1 MKKQNSKNA
10 LIFIVSVALAI
21 IIIAWFIRVAN
32 SSAETMIITDGTISQ
47 TETLTGYYVREEK
60 VVSSDKNKNGMQ
72 QIVTEGQKVAAN
84 ESIFRYYSESENDNK
99 AKINEIDEKI
109 QKLVETSDIGLYNSD
124 LRLIDSQMLDSLKN
138 ISTYNSIQNI
148 KELKSTIKV
157 LENKKAEIVA
167 SSTTNDSE
175 ISKLISE
182 RKTLEKQRDAD
193 STYIKAPISGILS
206 YRIDGLEDQLKLSDI
221 KNYNNEYL
229 ENLNLDAGKIIPTS
243 TTEGKIVNNFE
254 CYVITNSSSEE
265 AKKAKVK
272 DKVQIT
278 IPTGRT
284 IDGRVSNIIEEQN
297 GSRTI
302 AIKFSD
308 NIDEV
313 TSYRKVSFDVIWWNS
328 SGYKVK
334 NSGIIEENNLHY
346 VIRSRQ
352 GHLKKVLVKIKKQT
366 DTYSIVKN
374 YSASELKELNYDKK
388 ALTSLM
394 LNDEILLNPTED
406 EIKNSVQ

>member
-10 LIFIVSVALAI
+10 LIFIASAAI
-21 IIIAWFIRVAN
+21 VIVIITWFIRIVN
-32 SSAETMIITDGTISQ
+32 SSAETMIVTDGKISQ
-47 TETLTGYYVREEK
+47 SETLTGYYIREEQI
-60 VVSSDKNKNGMQ
+60 VNSDKNKNGMQ
-72 QIVTEGQKVAAN
+72 QIVTEGQKVAAK
-84 ESIFRYYSESENDNK
+84 ESIFRYYAENENDNK
-99 AKINEIDEKI
+99 MKISEIDEKI
-109 QKLVETSDIGLYNSD
+109 QKLVETSDIGIYNSD

-138 ISTYNSIQNI
+138 ISSYNSIQDI
-148 KELKSTIKV
+148 KELKTNMKI

-167 SSTTNDSE
+167 SSTVSDSE
-175 ISKLISE
+175 ISKLIAE
-182 RKTLEKQRDAD
+182 RKALEKQRDTD
-193 STYIKAPISGILS
+193 STYIKAPVSGILS
-206 YRIDGLEDQLKLSDI
+206 YRIDGLEDQLKISDI

-229 ENLNLDAGKIIPTS
+229 EKLNLDTGKIIPTS

-254 CYVITNSSSEE
+254 CYVIMNSSSNE

-272 DKVQIT
+272 DKIQIT
-278 IPTGRT
+278 IPTGKT
-284 IDGRVSNIIEEQN
+284 IDARIANIIDEEN
-297 GSRTI
+297 GSKTI

-328 SGYKVK
+328 TGYKVK
-334 NSGIIEENNLHY
+334 NSGIITENNLNY
-346 VIRSRQ
+346 VIRNRQ

-388 ALTSLM
+388 ALTSLL
-394 LNDEILLNPTED
+394 LNDEIILNPTED
-406 EIKNSVQ
+406 EIKNAGQ

>member
-21 IIIAWFIRVAN
+21 MIVAWFIRVAN

-206 YRIDGLEDQLKLSDI
+206 YRIDGLEDQLKFSDI
-221 KNYNNEYL
+221 NNYNSEYL

-284 IDGRVSNIIEEQN
+284 IDARVANIIEEQN

-328 SGYKVK
+328 TGYKVK

>member
-1 MKKQNSKNA
+1 MKNQHSKNA
-10 LIFIVSVALAI
+10 LIVIVSIILAI
-21 IIIAWFIRVAN
+21 MIVAWFIRVAN

-47 TETLTGYYVREEK
+47 SETLTGYYVREEK
-60 VVSSDKNKNGMQ
+60 VVNSDKNKNGMQ
-72 QIVTEGQKVAAN
+72 QIITEGQKVAAN

-148 KELKSTIKV
+148 KELKSAMKI

-182 RKTLEKQRDAD
+182 RKSLEKQRDAD
-193 STYIKAPISGILS
+193 STYIKAPNSGILS
-206 YRIDGLEDQLKLSDI
+206 YRIDGLEDQLKISDI

-229 ENLNLDAGKIIPTS
+229 ENLNLDTGKIIPTS

-265 AKKAKVK
+265 AKKAKIK

>member
-265 AKKAKVK
+265 AKKAKVR
-272 DKVQIT
+272 DRVQIT

-284 IDGRVSNIIEEQN
+284 IDARVANIIEEQN

-328 SGYKVK
+328 TGYKVK

-346 VIRSRQ
+346 VIRNRQ

>member
-1 MKKQNSKNA
+1 MKKQSSKNA
-10 LIFIVSVALAI
+10 LILIVSVVLAI
-21 IIIAWFIRVAN
+21 MIVAWFIRVAN

-47 TETLTGYYVREEK
+47 SETLTGYYVREEK
-60 VVSSDKNKNGMQ
+60 VVNSDKNKNGMQ
-72 QIVTEGQKVAAN
+72 QIITEGQKVATN

-148 KELKSTIKV
+148 KELKVAMKV

-193 STYIKAPISGILS
+193 STYIKAPNSGILS
-206 YRIDGLEDQLKLSDI
+206 YRIDGLEEQLKFADI
-221 KNYNNEYL
+221 NNYNNEYL
-229 ENLNLDAGKIIPTS
+229 ENLNLDTGKIIPTS

-265 AKKAKVK
+265 AKKSKVR
-272 DKVQIT
+272 DRVQIT

-284 IDGRVSNIIEEQN
+284 IDGRVANIIEEQN

-328 SGYKVK
+328 TGYKVK

>member
-1 MKKQNSKNA
+1 MKKQNSKNV
-10 LIFIVSVALAI
+10 LIFIVSAI
-21 IIIAWFIRVAN
+21 LVIFIFTWFIRVAN
-32 SSAETMIITDGTISQ
+32 SSAETMIVTDGTISQ
-47 TETLTGYYVREEK
+47 SETLTGYYVREEK
-60 VVSSDKNKNGMQ
+60 IVNSDKNKNGMQ
-72 QIVTEGQKVAAN
+72 QIITEGQKVAAN
-84 ESIFRYYSESENDNK
+84 ESIFRYYSESENNNK

-109 QKLVETSDIGLYNSD
+109 QKLVETSDIGIYNSD

-148 KELKSTIKV
+148 KELKSTMKI

-167 SSTTNDSE
+167 SSTSGDSE

-182 RKTLEKQRDAD
+182 RKTLEKQRDSD

-206 YRIDGLEDQLKLSDI
+206 YRIDGLEDQLKFSDI
-221 KNYNNEYL
+221 NNYNNEYL
-229 ENLNLDAGKIIPTS
+229 ENLNLDTGKIIPTS

-265 AKKAKVK
+265 AKKSKVR
-272 DKVQIT
+272 DRVQIT
-278 IPTGRT
+278 LPTGRT
-284 IDGRVSNIIEEQN
+284 VDARVANIIEEQN

-328 SGYKVK
+328 TGYRVK
-334 NSGIIEENNLHY
+334 NSAIVTENNLNY
-346 VIRSRQ
+346 VIRNRQ

-394 LNDEILLNPTED
+394 LNDEVLLNPTED
-406 EIKNSVQ
+406 EIKKSVQ

>member
-1 MKKQNSKNA
+1 MKKQSSKNA
-10 LIFIVSVALAI
+10 LILIVSVVLAI
-21 IIIAWFIRVAN
+21 MIVAWFIRVAN

-47 TETLTGYYVREEK
+47 SETLTGYYVREEK
-60 VVSSDKNKNGMQ
+60 VVNSDKNKNGMQ
-72 QIVTEGQKVAAN
+72 QIITEGQKVATN

-148 KELKSTIKV
+148 KELKVAMKV

-182 RKTLEKQRDAD
+182 RKTIEKQRDAD
-193 STYIKAPISGILS
+193 STYIKAPNSGILS
-206 YRIDGLEDQLKLSDI
+206 YRIDGLEEQLKFADI
-221 KNYNNEYL
+221 NNYNNEYL
-229 ENLNLDAGKIIPTS
+229 ENLNLDTGKIIPTS

-265 AKKAKVK
+265 AKKSKVR
-272 DKVQIT
+272 DRVQIT

-284 IDGRVSNIIEEQN
+284 IDGRVANIIEEQN

-328 SGYKVK
+328 TGYKVK

>member
-21 IIIAWFIRVAN
+21 MIVAWFIRVAN
-32 SSAETMIITDGTISQ
+32 SSAETMVVTDGTISQ

-265 AKKAKVK
+265 AKKAKVR
-272 DKVQIT
+272 DRVQIT

-284 IDGRVSNIIEEQN
+284 IDARVANIIEEQN

-328 SGYKVK
+328 TGYKVK

-346 VIRSRQ
+346 VIRNRQ

>member
-1 MKKQNSKNA
+1 MKKQFSKNA
-10 LIFIVSVALAI
+10 LIVIVSVVLATM
-21 IIIAWFIRVAN
+21 IIAWFIRVVN

-47 TETLTGYYVREEK
+47 SETLTGYYVREEK
-60 VVSSDKNKNGMQ
+60 VVNSDKNKNGMQ

-99 AKINEIDEKI
+99 AKINEIDQKI

-148 KELKSTIKV
+148 KELKSAMKI

-175 ISKLISE
+175 ISKLISD

-193 STYIKAPISGILS
+193 STYIKAPVSGILS
-206 YRIDGLEDQLKLSDI
+206 YRIDGLEDQLKFSDI
-221 KNYNNEYL
+221 NNYNNEYL
-229 ENLNLDAGKIIPTS
+229 ENLNLDTGKIIPTS

-254 CYVITNSSSEE
+254 CYVITNASSEE
-265 AKKAKVK
+265 AKKAKVR

-278 IPTGRT
+278 LPTGRT
-284 IDGRVSNIIEEQN
+284 IDARVANIIEEQN

-328 SGYKVK
+328 TGYKVK

-406 EIKNSVQ
+406 EIKNAVQ

>member
-10 LIFIVSVALAI
+10 LIFIVSIILAI
-21 IIIAWFIRVAN
+21 MIIAWFIRVAN
-32 SSAETMIITDGTISQ
+32 SSAETMVVTDGTISQ

-206 YRIDGLEDQLKLSDI
+206 YRIDGLEDQLKFSDI
-221 KNYNNEYL
+221 NNYNSEYL

-265 AKKAKVK
+265 AKKAKVR
-272 DKVQIT
+272 DRVQIT

-284 IDGRVSNIIEEQN
+284 IDARVANIIEEQN

-328 SGYKVK
+328 TGYKVK

-346 VIRSRQ
+346 VIRNRQ

>member
-21 IIIAWFIRVAN
+21 MIVAWFIRVAN

-265 AKKAKVK
+265 AKKAKVR
-272 DKVQIT
+272 DRVQIT

-284 IDGRVSNIIEEQN
+284 IDARVANIIEEQN

-328 SGYKVK
+328 TGYKVK

-346 VIRSRQ
+346 VIRNRQ

>member
-1 MKKQNSKNA
+1 MSA
-10 LIFIVSVALAI
+10 TFDSLF
-21 IIIAWFIRVAN
+21 AN
-32 SSAETMIITDGTISQ
+32 SSAETMIVTDGTISQ
-47 TETLTGYYVREEK
+47 SETLTGYYVREEK
-60 VVSSDKNKNGMQ
+60 IVNSDKNKNGMQ
-72 QIVTEGQKVAAN
+72 QIITEGQKVAAN
-84 ESIFRYYSESENDNK
+84 ESIFRYYSESENNNK

-109 QKLVETSDIGLYNSD
+109 QKLVETSDIGIYNSD

-148 KELKSTIKV
+148 KELKSTMKI

-167 SSTTNDSE
+167 SSTSGDSE

-182 RKTLEKQRDAD
+182 RKTLEKQRDSD

-206 YRIDGLEDQLKLSDI
+206 YRIDGLEDQLKFSDI
-221 KNYNNEYL
+221 NNYNNEYL
-229 ENLNLDAGKIIPTS
+229 ENLNLDTGKIIPTS

-265 AKKAKVK
+265 AKKSKVR
-272 DKVQIT
+272 DRVQIT
-278 IPTGRT
+278 LPTGRT
-284 IDGRVSNIIEEQN
+284 VDARVANIIEEQN

-328 SGYKVK
+328 TGYRVK
-334 NSGIIEENNLHY
+334 NSAIVTENNLNY
-346 VIRSRQ
+346 VIRNRQ

-394 LNDEILLNPTED
+394 LNDEVLLNPTED
-406 EIKNSVQ
+406 EIKKSVQ

>member
-21 IIIAWFIRVAN
+21 MIVAWFIRVAN

-265 AKKAKVK
+265 AKKAKVR
-272 DKVQIT
+272 DRVQIT

-284 IDGRVSNIIEEQN
+284 IDARVANIIEEQN

-346 VIRSRQ
+346 VIRNRQ

>member
-1 MKKQNSKNA
+1 MKKQFSKNA
-10 LIFIVSVALAI
+10 LIVIVSVVLATM
-21 IIIAWFIRVAN
+21 IIAWFIRVVN

-47 TETLTGYYVREEK
+47 SETLTGYYVREEK
-60 VVSSDKNKNGMQ
+60 VVNSDKNKNGMQ
-72 QIVTEGQKVAAN
+72 QIITEGQKVAAN

-148 KELKSTIKV
+148 KELKSAMKV

-175 ISKLISE
+175 ISKLISD

-193 STYIKAPISGILS
+193 STYIKAPVSGILS
-206 YRIDGLEDQLKLSDI
+206 YRIDGLEDQLKFSDI
-221 KNYNNEYL
+221 NNYNNEYL
-229 ENLNLDAGKIIPTS
+229 ENLNLDTGKIIPTS

-254 CYVITNSSSEE
+254 CYVITNASSEE
-265 AKKAKVK
+265 AKKAKVR

-278 IPTGRT
+278 LPTGRT
-284 IDGRVSNIIEEQN
+284 IDARVANIIEEQN

-328 SGYKVK
+328 TGYKVK

-406 EIKNSVQ
+406 EIKNAVQ

>member
-10 LIFIVSVALAI
+10 LIVIVSVILAI
-21 IIIAWFIRVAN
+21 MIIAWFIRVVN

-47 TETLTGYYVREEK
+47 SETLTGYYVREEK
-60 VVSSDKNKNGMQ
+60 VVNSDKNKNGMQ

-148 KELKSTIKV
+148 KELKSTIKI

-167 SSTTNDSE
+167 SSTSNDSE

-193 STYIKAPISGILS
+193 STYIKAPVSGILS
-206 YRIDGLEDQLKLSDI
+206 YRIDGLEEQLKFSDI
-221 KNYNNEYL
+221 NNYNNEYL
-229 ENLNLDAGKIIPTS
+229 ENLNLDTGKIIPTS

-254 CYVITNSSSEE
+254 CYVITNASSEE
-265 AKKAKVK
+265 AKKAKVR

-278 IPTGRT
+278 LPTGRT
-284 IDGRVSNIIEEQN
+284 IDARVANIIEEQN

-328 SGYKVK
+328 TGYKVK

-406 EIKNSVQ
+406 EIKNAVQ

>member
-1 MKKQNSKNA
+1 MKKQNSKNV
-10 LIFIVSVALAI
+10 LIFIVSAVLVI
-21 IIIAWFIRVAN
+21 FLFTWFIRVAN
-32 SSAETMIITDGTISQ
+32 SSAETMIVTDGTISQ
-47 TETLTGYYVREEK
+47 SETLAGYYVREEQI
-60 VVSSDKNKNGMQ
+60 VNSDKNKNGMQ
-72 QIVTEGQKVAAN
+72 QIITEGQKVAAN
-84 ESIFRYYSESENDNK
+84 ESIFRYYAENENNNK

-109 QKLVETSDIGLYNSD
+109 QKLVETSDIGIYNSD

-148 KELKSTIKV
+148 KELKSTMKI

-167 SSTTNDSE
+167 SSTSSDSE

-206 YRIDGLEDQLKLSDI
+206 YRIDGLEDKLKISDI

-229 ENLNLDAGKIIPTS
+229 ENLNLDTGKIIPTS

-254 CYVITNSSSEE
+254 CYVIINSSSEE
-265 AKKAKVK
+265 AKKAKERER
-272 DKVQIT
+272 VQIT
-278 IPTGRT
+278 LPTGRT
-284 IDGRVSNIIEEQN
+284 VDARVANIIEEQN
-297 GSRTI
+297 GSKTI

-328 SGYKVK
+328 TGYRIK
-334 NSGIIEENNLHY
+334 NSAIVTENNLNY
-346 VIRSRQ
+346 VIRNRQ

>member
-1 MKKQNSKNA
+1 MKKQFSKNA
-10 LIFIVSVALAI
+10 LIVIVSVVLATM
-21 IIIAWFIRVAN
+21 IIAWFIRVVN

-47 TETLTGYYVREEK
+47 SETLTGYYVREEK
-60 VVSSDKNKNGMQ
+60 VVNSDKNKNGMQ
-72 QIVTEGQKVAAN
+72 QIITEGQKVAAN

-148 KELKSTIKV
+148 KELKSAMKV

-175 ISKLISE
+175 ISKLISD

-193 STYIKAPISGILS
+193 STYIKAPVSGILS
-206 YRIDGLEDQLKLSDI
+206 YRIDGLEDQLKFSDI
-221 KNYNNEYL
+221 NNYNNEYL
-229 ENLNLDAGKIIPTS
+229 ENLNLDTGKIIPTS

-254 CYVITNSSSEE
+254 CYVITNASSEE
-265 AKKAKVK
+265 AKKAKVR

-278 IPTGRT
+278 LPTGRT
-284 IDGRVSNIIEEQN
+284 IDARVANIIEEQN

-313 TSYRKVSFDVIWWNS
+313 TSYRKVPFDVIWWNS
-328 SGYKVK
+328 TGYKVK

-406 EIKNSVQ
+406 EIKNAVQ

>member
-1 MKKQNSKNA
+1 MKKQFSKNA
-10 LIFIVSVALAI
+10 LIVIVSVVLATM
-21 IIIAWFIRVAN
+21 IIAWFIRVVN

-47 TETLTGYYVREEK
+47 SETLTGYYVREEK
-60 VVSSDKNKNGMQ
+60 VVNSDKNKNGMQ
-72 QIVTEGQKVAAN
+72 QIITEGQKVAAN

-148 KELKSTIKV
+148 KELKSAMKV

-175 ISKLISE
+175 ISKLISD

-193 STYIKAPISGILS
+193 STYIKAPVSGILS
-206 YRIDGLEDQLKLSDI
+206 YRIDGLEDQLKFSDI
-221 KNYNNEYL
+221 NNYNNEYL
-229 ENLNLDAGKIIPTS
+229 ENLNLDTGKIIPTS

-254 CYVITNSSSEE
+254 CYVITNASSEE
-265 AKKAKVK
+265 AKKAKVR

-278 IPTGRT
+278 LPTGRT
-284 IDGRVSNIIEEQN
+284 IDARVANIIEEQN

-328 SGYKVK
+328 TGYKVK

>member
-21 IIIAWFIRVAN
+21 MIVAWFIRVAN

-206 YRIDGLEDQLKLSDI
+206 YRIDGLEDQLKFSDI
-221 KNYNNEYL
+221 NNYNSEYL

-284 IDGRVSNIIEEQN
+284 IDARVANIIEEPN

-328 SGYKVK
+328 TGYKVK

-346 VIRSRQ
+346 VIRNRQ

>member
-10 LIFIVSVALAI
+10 LIFIVSIILAI
-21 IIIAWFIRVAN
+21 MIIAWFIRVAN
-32 SSAETMIITDGTISQ
+32 SSAETMVVTDGTISQ

-206 YRIDGLEDQLKLSDI
+206 YRIDRLEDQLKFSDI
-221 KNYNNEYL
+221 NNYNSEYL
-229 ENLNLDAGKIIPTS
+229 ENLNLDAGKIISTS

-272 DKVQIT
+272 DRVQIT

-284 IDGRVSNIIEEQN
+284 IDARVANIIEEQN

>member
-10 LIFIVSVALAI
+10 LIVIVSVILAI
-21 IIIAWFIRVAN
+21 MIVAWFIRVAN

-47 TETLTGYYVREEK
+47 SETLTGYYVREEK
-60 VVSSDKNKNGMQ
+60 VVNSDKNKNGMQ
-72 QIVTEGQKVAAN
+72 QIITEGQKVAAN

-138 ISTYNSIQNI
+138 VSTYNSIQNI
-148 KELKSTIKV
+148 KELKSAMKI

-182 RKTLEKQRDAD
+182 RKSLEKQRDAD
-193 STYIKAPISGILS
+193 STYIKAPNSGILS
-206 YRIDGLEDQLKLSDI
+206 YRIDGLEDQLKISDI

-229 ENLNLDAGKIIPTS
+229 ENLNLDTGKIIPTS

>member
-1 MKKQNSKNA
+1 MKNQHSKNA
-10 LIFIVSVALAI
+10 LIVIVSIILAI
-21 IIIAWFIRVAN
+21 MIVAWFIRVAN

-47 TETLTGYYVREEK
+47 SETLTGYYVREEK
-60 VVSSDKNKNGMQ
+60 VVNSDKNKNGMQ
-72 QIVTEGQKVAAN
+72 QIITEGQKVAAN

-148 KELKSTIKV
+148 KELKSAMKI

-182 RKTLEKQRDAD
+182 RKSLEKQRDAD
-193 STYIKAPISGILS
+193 STYIKAPNSGILS
-206 YRIDGLEDQLKLSDI
+206 YRIDGLEDQLKISDI

-229 ENLNLDAGKIIPTS
+229 ENLNLDTGKIIPTS

-265 AKKAKVK
+265 AKKAKIK

-328 SGYKVK
+328 TGYRVK
-334 NSGIIEENNLHY
+334 NSAIVTENNLNY
-346 VIRSRQ
+346 VIRNRQ

>member
-1 MKKQNSKNA
+1 
-10 LIFIVSVALAI
+10 
-21 IIIAWFIRVAN
+21 
-32 SSAETMIITDGTISQ
+32 
-47 TETLTGYYVREEK
+47 
-60 VVSSDKNKNGMQ
+60 MQ
-72 QIVTEGQKVAAN
+72 
-84 ESIFRYYSESENDNK
+84 
-99 AKINEIDEKI
+99 
-109 QKLVETSDIGLYNSD
+109 
-124 LRLIDSQMLDSLKN
+124 
-138 ISTYNSIQNI
+138 
-148 KELKSTIKV
+148 
-157 LENKKAEIVA
+157 
-167 SSTTNDSE
+167 
-175 ISKLISE
+175 
-182 RKTLEKQRDAD
+182 
-193 STYIKAPISGILS
+193 
-206 YRIDGLEDQLKLSDI
+206 
-221 KNYNNEYL
+221 
-229 ENLNLDAGKIIPTS
+229 
-243 TTEGKIVNNFE
+243 
-254 CYVITNSSSEE
+254 
-265 AKKAKVK
+265 
-272 DKVQIT
+272 
-278 IPTGRT
+278 
-284 IDGRVSNIIEEQN
+284 
-297 GSRTI
+297 

>member
-1 MKKQNSKNA
+1 MKRQNSKNA
-10 LIFIVSVALAI
+10 LIVIVSVILAI
-21 IIIAWFIRVAN
+21 MIIAWFIRVVN

-47 TETLTGYYVREEK
+47 SETLTGYYVREEK
-60 VVSSDKNKNGMQ
+60 VVNSDKNKNGMQ

-99 AKINEIDEKI
+99 AKINEIDQKI

-148 KELKSTIKV
+148 KELKSAMKI

-193 STYIKAPISGILS
+193 STYIKAPTSGILS
-206 YRIDGLEDQLKLSDI
+206 YRIDGLEEQLKFADI
-221 KNYNNEYL
+221 NNYNNEYL
-229 ENLNLDAGKIIPTS
+229 ENLNLDTGKIIPTS
-243 TTEGKIVNNFE
+243 STEGKIVNNFE
-254 CYVITNSSSEE
+254 CYVITNASSEE
-265 AKKAKVK
+265 AKKAKVR

-278 IPTGRT
+278 LPTGRT
-284 IDGRVSNIIEEQN
+284 VDARVANIIEEQN

-328 SGYKVK
+328 TGYKVK
-334 NSGIIEENNLHY
+334 NSGIIEENNLNY
-346 VIRSRQ
+346 VIRNRQ

-394 LNDEILLNPTED
+394 LNDEVLLNPTED
-406 EIKNSVQ
+406 EIKNAGQ

>member
-1 MKKQNSKNA
+1 MKKQNSKNV
-10 LIFIVSVALAI
+10 LIFIVSAI
-21 IIIAWFIRVAN
+21 LVIFIFTWFIRVAN
-32 SSAETMIITDGTISQ
+32 SSAETMIVTDGTISQ
-47 TETLTGYYVREEK
+47 SETLTGYYVREEK
-60 VVSSDKNKNGMQ
+60 IVNSDKNKNGMQ
-72 QIVTEGQKVAAN
+72 QIITEGQKVAAN
-84 ESIFRYYSESENDNK
+84 ESIFRYYSESENNNK

-109 QKLVETSDIGLYNSD
+109 QKLVETSDIGIYNSD

-148 KELKSTIKV
+148 KELKSTMKI

-182 RKTLEKQRDAD
+182 RKSLEKQRDAD
-193 STYIKAPISGILS
+193 STYIKAPNSGILS
-206 YRIDGLEDQLKLSDI
+206 YRIDGLEDQLKISDI

-229 ENLNLDAGKIIPTS
+229 ENLNLDTGKIIPTS

-334 NSGIIEENNLHY
+334 NSGIIEENNLH
-346 VIRSRQ
+346 
-352 GHLKKVLVKIKKQT
+352 
-366 DTYSIVKN
+366 
-374 YSASELKELNYDKK
+374 
-388 ALTSLM
+388 
-394 LNDEILLNPTED
+394 
-406 EIKNSVQ
+406 

>member
-21 IIIAWFIRVAN
+21 MIVAWFIRVAN

-206 YRIDGLEDQLKLSDI
+206 YRIDGLEDQLKFSDI
-221 KNYNNEYL
+221 NNYNSEYL

-272 DKVQIT
+272 DRVQIT

-284 IDGRVSNIIEEQN
+284 IDARVANIIEEPN

-328 SGYKVK
+328 TGYKVK

-346 VIRSRQ
+346 VIRNRQ

>member
-1 MKKQNSKNA
+1 MKNQHSKNV
-10 LIFIVSVALAI
+10 LIFIVSVTLAI
-21 IIIAWFIRVAN
+21 MIVAWFIRVAN

-47 TETLTGYYVREEK
+47 SETLTGYYVREEK
-60 VVSSDKNKNGMQ
+60 VVNSDKNKNGMQ
-72 QIVTEGQKVAAN
+72 QIITEGQKVATN

-109 QKLVETSDIGLYNSD
+109 QKLVETSDISLYNSD
-124 LRLIDSQMLDSLKN
+124 LKLIDSQMLDSLKN

-148 KELKSTIKV
+148 KELKSTIKI

-206 YRIDGLEDQLKLSDI
+206 YRIDGLEDQLKFADI
-221 KNYNNEYL
+221 NNYNNEYL
-229 ENLNLDAGKIIPTS
+229 ENLNLDTGKIIPTS

-265 AKKAKVK
+265 AKKAKVR
-272 DKVQIT
+272 DRVQIT

-284 IDGRVSNIIEEQN
+284 VDARVANIIEEQN

>member
-10 LIFIVSVALAI
+10 LIFIVSIILAI
-21 IIIAWFIRVAN
+21 MIIAWFIRVAN
-32 SSAETMIITDGTISQ
+32 SSAETMVVTDGTISQ

-206 YRIDGLEDQLKLSDI
+206 YRIDGLEDQLKFSDI
-221 KNYNNEYL
+221 NNYNSEYL

-284 IDGRVSNIIEEQN
+284 IDARVANIIEEQN

-328 SGYKVK
+328 TGYKVK

-346 VIRSRQ
+346 VIRNRQ

>member
-1 MKKQNSKNA
+1 MKRQNSKNA
-10 LIFIVSVALAI
+10 LIVIVSVILAI
-21 IIIAWFIRVAN
+21 MIVAWFIRVVN

-47 TETLTGYYVREEK
+47 SETLTGYYVREEK
-60 VVSSDKNKNGMQ
+60 VVNSDKNKNGMQ

-99 AKINEIDEKI
+99 AKINEIDQKI

-148 KELKSTIKV
+148 KELKSAMKI

-206 YRIDGLEDQLKLSDI
+206 YRIDGLEEQLKFADI
-221 KNYNNEYL
+221 NNYNNEYL
-229 ENLNLDAGKIIPTS
+229 ENLNLDTGKIIPTS
-243 TTEGKIVNNFE
+243 STEGKIVNNFE
-254 CYVITNSSSEE
+254 CYVITNASSEE
-265 AKKAKVK
+265 AKKAKVR

-278 IPTGRT
+278 LPTGRT
-284 IDGRVSNIIEEQN
+284 VDARVANIIEEQN

-328 SGYKVK
+328 TGYKVK
-334 NSGIIEENNLHY
+334 NSGIIEENNLNY
-346 VIRSRQ
+346 VIRNRQ

-394 LNDEILLNPTED
+394 LNDEVLLNPTED
-406 EIKNSVQ
+406 EIKNAGQ

>member
-10 LIFIVSVALAI
+10 LIVIVSVILAI
-21 IIIAWFIRVAN
+21 MIVAWFIRVAN

-47 TETLTGYYVREEK
+47 SETLTGYYVREEK
-60 VVSSDKNKNGMQ
+60 VVNSDKNKNGMQ
-72 QIVTEGQKVAAN
+72 QIITEGQKVAAN

-148 KELKSTIKV
+148 KELKSAMKV

-175 ISKLISE
+175 ISKLISD

-193 STYIKAPISGILS
+193 STYIKAPVSGILS
-206 YRIDGLEDQLKLSDI
+206 YRIDGLEDQLKFSDI
-221 KNYNNEYL
+221 NNYNNEYL
-229 ENLNLDAGKIIPTS
+229 ENLNLDTGKIIPTS

-254 CYVITNSSSEE
+254 CYVITNASSEE
-265 AKKAKVK
+265 AKKAKVR

-278 IPTGRT
+278 LPTGRT
-284 IDGRVSNIIEEQN
+284 IDARVANIIEEQN

-328 SGYKVK
+328 TGYKVK

-406 EIKNSVQ
+406 EIKNAVQ

>member
-10 LIFIVSVALAI
+10 LIVIVSVILAI
-21 IIIAWFIRVAN
+21 MIVAWFIRVAN

-47 TETLTGYYVREEK
+47 SETLTGYYVREEK
-60 VVSSDKNKNGMQ
+60 VVNSDKNKNGMQ
-72 QIVTEGQKVAAN
+72 QIITEGQKVAAN

-148 KELKSTIKV
+148 KELKSAMKI

-182 RKTLEKQRDAD
+182 RKSLEKQRDAD
-193 STYIKAPISGILS
+193 STYIKAPNSGILS
-206 YRIDGLEDQLKLSDI
+206 YRIDGLEDQLKISEI

-229 ENLNLDAGKIIPTS
+229 ENLNLDTGKIITTS

-265 AKKAKVK
+265 AMKAKAK

>member
-10 LIFIVSVALAI
+10 LIVIVSVILAI
-21 IIIAWFIRVAN
+21 MIVAWFIRVAN

-47 TETLTGYYVREEK
+47 SETLTGYYVREEK
-60 VVSSDKNKNGMQ
+60 VVNSDKNKNGMQ
-72 QIVTEGQKVAAN
+72 QIITEGQKVAAN

-99 AKINEIDEKI
+99 AKINEIDERI

-148 KELKSTIKV
+148 KELKSAMKI

-182 RKTLEKQRDAD
+182 RKSLEKQRDAD
-193 STYIKAPISGILS
+193 STYIKAPNSGILS
-206 YRIDGLEDQLKLSDI
+206 YRIDGLEDQLKISDI

-229 ENLNLDAGKIIPTS
+229 ENLNLDTGKIIPTS

>member
-1 MKKQNSKNA
+1 
-10 LIFIVSVALAI
+10 
-21 IIIAWFIRVAN
+21 
-32 SSAETMIITDGTISQ
+32 
-47 TETLTGYYVREEK
+47 
-60 VVSSDKNKNGMQ
+60 MQ
-72 QIVTEGQKVAAN
+72 QIITEGQKVAAN

-99 AKINEIDEKI
+99 AKINEIDQKI

-148 KELKSTIKV
+148 KELKSAMKI

-193 STYIKAPISGILS
+193 STYIKAPVSGILS
-206 YRIDGLEDQLKLSDI
+206 YRIDGLEDQLKFADI
-221 KNYNNEYL
+221 NNYNNEYL
-229 ENLNLDAGKIIPTS
+229 ENLNLDTGKIIPTS
-243 TTEGKIVNNFE
+243 STEGKIVNNFE
-254 CYVITNSSSEE
+254 CYVITNASSEE
-265 AKKAKVK
+265 AKKAKVR

-278 IPTGRT
+278 LPTGRT
-284 IDGRVSNIIEEQN
+284 VDARVANIIEEQN

-328 SGYKVK
+328 TGYKVK
-334 NSGIIEENNLHY
+334 NSGIIEENNLNY
-346 VIRSRQ
+346 VIRNRQ

-406 EIKNSVQ
+406 EIKKSVQ

>member
-1 MKKQNSKNA
+1 MKKQNSKNILTYIVSA
-10 LIFIVSVALAI
+10 ILVIFII
-21 IIIAWFIRVAN
+21 TWFIRVAK
-32 SSAETMIITDGTISQ
+32 SSSETMIVTDGTISQ
-47 TETLTGYYVREEK
+47 SETLVGYYVREEQ
-60 VVSSDKNKNGMQ
+60 VVNSDKNKNGMQ
-72 QIVTEGQKVAAN
+72 QIITEGQKVATN

-124 LRLIDSQMLDSLKN
+124 LRLIDSQMLESLKN

-148 KELKSTIKV
+148 KELKSNIKI

-167 SSTTNDSE
+167 SSTSNNSE
-175 ISKLISE
+175 ISKLISD
-182 RKTLEKQRDAD
+182 RKALEKQRDAD
-193 STYIKAPISGILS
+193 STYIKAPVSGILS
-206 YRIDGLEDQLKLSDI
+206 YRVDGLENQLKISDI

-229 ENLNLDAGKIIPTS
+229 ENLNLDIGKIIPTS

-254 CYVITNSSSEE
+254 CYVIMNSSSEE

-272 DKVQIT
+272 DKLQIT

-284 IDGRVSNIIEEQN
+284 IDAKIANIIDEAN
-297 GSRTI
+297 GSKTI

-328 SGYKVK
+328 SGYRVK
-334 NSGIIEENNLHY
+334 NSGIIEENNLNY
-346 VIRSRQ
+346 VIRNRQ

-406 EIKNSVQ
+406 EIKNATN

>member
-1 MKKQNSKNA
+1 MKKQNSKNV
-10 LIFIVSVALAI
+10 LIFIVSAI
-21 IIIAWFIRVAN
+21 LVIFLFTWFIRVAN
-32 SSAETMIITDGTISQ
+32 SSAETMIVTDGTISQ
-47 TETLTGYYVREEK
+47 SETLTGYYVREEK
-60 VVSSDKNKNGMQ
+60 IVNSDKNKNGMQ
-72 QIVTEGQKVAAN
+72 QIITEGQKVAAN
-84 ESIFRYYSESENDNK
+84 ESIFRYYSESENNNK

-109 QKLVETSDIGLYNSD
+109 QKLVETSDIGIYNSD

-148 KELKSTIKV
+148 KELKSTMKI

-167 SSTTNDSE
+167 SSTSGDSE

-182 RKTLEKQRDAD
+182 RKTLEKQRDSD

-206 YRIDGLEDQLKLSDI
+206 YRIDGLEDQLKFSDI
-221 KNYNNEYL
+221 NNYNNEYL
-229 ENLNLDAGKIIPTS
+229 ENLNLDTGKIIPTS

-265 AKKAKVK
+265 AKKSKVR
-272 DKVQIT
+272 DRVQIT
-278 IPTGRT
+278 LPTGRT
-284 IDGRVSNIIEEQN
+284 VDARVANIIEEQN

-328 SGYKVK
+328 TGYRVK
-334 NSGIIEENNLHY
+334 NSAIVTENNLNY
-346 VIRSRQ
+346 VIRNRQ

-394 LNDEILLNPTED
+394 LNDEVLLNPTED
-406 EIKNSVQ
+406 EIKKSVQ

>member
-10 LIFIVSVALAI
+10 LIVIVSVILAI
-21 IIIAWFIRVAN
+21 MIVAWFIRVAN

-47 TETLTGYYVREEK
+47 SETLTGYYVREEK
-60 VVSSDKNKNGMQ
+60 VVNSDKNKNGMQ
-72 QIVTEGQKVAAN
+72 QIITEGQKVAAN

-148 KELKSTIKV
+148 KELKSAMKI

-182 RKTLEKQRDAD
+182 RKSLEKQRDAD
-193 STYIKAPISGILS
+193 STYIKAPNSGILS
-206 YRIDGLEDQLKLSDI
+206 YRIDGLEDQLKISDI

-229 ENLNLDAGKIIPTS
+229 ENLNLDTGKIIPTS

>member
-21 IIIAWFIRVAN
+21 MIVAWFIRVAN

-206 YRIDGLEDQLKLSDI
+206 YRIDGLEDQLKFSDI
-221 KNYNNEYL
+221 NNYNSEYL

-284 IDGRVSNIIEEQN
+284 IDARVANIIEEQN

-328 SGYKVK
+328 TGYKVK

-346 VIRSRQ
+346 VIRNRQ